1 MTAPASFKQADV
13 ARLIR
18 GALKAGCKEEMI
30 RLTVSPDGT
39 LSLAIQRPA
48 ENDDERDS
56 SWDDA

>member
-18 GALKAGCKEEMI
+18 GAIKGGYAKDEI
-30 RLTVSPDGT
+30 RLTVAPDGT
-39 LSLAIQRPA
+39 ISLTGSRPA
-48 ENDDERDS
+48 NNDDERDT